1 MSLGKHSK
9 TVTLCILLLA
19 GTSLG
24 ISLAANTTIA
34 ASPESGSTTLVL
46 LAHPLLA
53 PEVPAVFSAVRE
65 MAWLQTSSLDSI
77 AFLLPSN
84 DKKDKKN
91 KHDDEDEEN
100 WDNDRKGQEHD
111 RDGERKGS
119 VSVQIVFRERDRQII
134 HDYCSQP
141 SPNLPPGLAKRGGHL
156 PPGLEK
162 HLRRNGQLPPGLQKK
177 VQRFPK
183 ELERR
188 LPPLPRNYVRVF
200 VGGRGLIVDAQFNIL
215 DIIEIFR

>member
-1 MSLGKHSK
+1 M
-9 TVTLCILLLA
+9 
-19 GTSLG
+19 
-24 ISLAANTTIA
+24 
-34 ASPESGSTTLVL
+34 
-46 LAHPLLA
+46 
-53 PEVPAVFSAVRE
+53 
-65 MAWLQTSSLDSI
+65 
-77 AFLLPSN
+77 FLLPSN

-91 KHDDEDEEN
+91 KHHDEDEQN

-111 RDGERKGS
+111 REGGRRGS
-119 VSVQIVFRERDRQII
+119 VSVQIVFGERDRQII
-134 HDYCSQP
+134 RDYCSQP
-141 SPNLPPGLAKRGGHL
+141 SPNLPPGLARRGGQL

-162 HLRRNGQLPPGLQKK
+162 HLRRNGQLPPGLQRK

-215 DIIEIFR
+215 DIIDIFR